1 MYITGDDG
9 YQNFFEFSPMFISLI
24 LDTSKKV
31 TNWISTGISS
41 EKLKPFDTNL
51 EPTMSNLANGRV
63 ILKCNNSV
71 LVQNFFSS
79 LCSDFILNL
88 YIAQELNTW
97 PHNPTN
103 NFTLKNCLFGT
114 VKFTRNANTSKFTYN
129 CRGIAFDG
137 KGYWSFENDP
147 ARNVI
152 IFGDDK
158 SSSFHLDNPQNNFLV
173 LGKKPTEGINGSVGA
188 AEKKL
193 VLTLVEQI

>member
-1 MYITGDDG
+1 MIFLDRMYITGDDD

-24 LDTSKKV
+24 LDSSEKV

-63 ILKCNNSV
+63 ILKYNNSV

-79 LCSDFILNL
+79 LCSD
-88 YIAQELNTW
+88 
-97 PHNPTN
+97 PTN

-114 VKFTRNANTSKFTYN
+114 IKFTRNVDISKFTYN
-129 CRGIAFDG
+129 CWGIAFDG

-152 IFGDDK
+152 IFGDDN

-193 VLTLVEQI
+193 VLTLVEQIQNFA